1 MGFLHLPAVL
11 QELPCK
17 CWSAKWPCAEC
28 FLKKF
33 SFCLSLPRTLFS
45 QSLSVFFRLFQRPS
59 LFDSFARTHTYA
71 HTLSHWLICLF
82 SSSTVQIEVMALG
95 NCSNCH
101 LAFWWERWGEEST
114 LLGVI
119 LCLSPVSV
127 FAPSLGPLSYL
138 ILTWK
143 DLLVQLFLSK
153 CQTQTS
159 TVHQKTP
166 LFSYCLS
173 CL

>member
-1 MGFLHLPAVL
+1 M
-11 QELPCK
+11 
-17 CWSAKWPCAEC
+17 
-28 FLKKF
+28 
-33 SFCLSLPRTLFS
+33 LFS

-153 CQTQTS
+153 CQTQMS

-166 LFSYCLS
+166 LFSLSYCLS
-173 CL
+173 CLQHTDTHRQGYVLVKMCCSGWGCLLLSRIPQGHCSTYF